1 MWPTLVGHTLWRRGP
16 GQDTECLAWARRLQ
30 GCGSSIGG
38 VVLALLEALEE
49 LLEELLEGRMS
60 CGLAPVGA
68 YGAQWPNWRY

>member
-1 MWPTLVGHTLWRRGP
+1 MWPTLVDHTLWLHGP
-16 GQDTECLAWARRLQ
+16 GQDTGCLAWARRLQ

>member
-1 MWPTLVGHTLWRRGP
+1 MWPTLVSHTLWRRGP

-49 LLEELLEGRMS
+49 LLEELPEGRLS
-60 CGLAPVGA
+60 HQPVVAGT
-68 YGAQWPNWRY
+68 YGAPRPDWRY